1 MNTDPTVFKAYDIRG
16 ISPDIINPAF
26 AERLSQAVGHV
37 LKPKHVMV
45 GRDMRSTSPELE
57 EMLTKSFTDQGINVT
72 KIGLCSTPM
81 FTVNLGLANGKYDL
95 GIMITA
101 SHNPAE
107 YNGFKLT
114 AGDASPIGQGTGME
128 EIRDFFITDEEV
140 ASSDTKG
147 TVEEDPDALKKYLD
161 KIFSL
166 VDLSALPEM
175 KIAIDTGNGMGGFVL
190 PELIKRIPQIKVL
203 PLYWEPDGTFPNHE
217 ANPIKLDTLKDLNAL
232 VKKEGCALGV
242 AYDGDCD
249 RIGFV
254 DENAEFIQ
262 PGFIGALIARQQL
275 EAHPGSRILYDLR
288 GTWSVQEEVEKA
300 GGSFGITRVGHAF
313 IKKLM
318 REQDVV
324 FAGELSMHYYYKDLY
339 YLESGDMAFLS
350 LLKLIEECS
359 CSVSELW
366 KPLKRYHHSGE
377 INSEVKDRDE
387 TLRLIEEKYKEGSS
401 SISKIDGV
409 WMQFG
414 VSKDGK
420 RGGDAWWFN
429 ARPSNT
435 EPLIRLNVEAKSKKL
450 MEEKRDE
457 LLAFI
462 RST

>member
-1 MNTDPTVFKAYDIRG
+1 MKTDPSVFKAYDIRG
-16 ISPDIINPAF
+16 ISPDVINPAF
-26 AERLSQAVGHV
+26 AERLGQAVGRV
-37 LKPKHVMV
+37 LKPKHVLI

-57 EMLTKSFTDQGINVT
+57 EALASSLTEQGINVT
-72 KIGLCSTPM
+72 KIGLSSTPM
-81 FTVNLGLANGKYDL
+81 FTVNLGLADGKYDL

-114 AGDASPIGQGTGME
+114 NGDASPIGQGMGME
-128 EIRDFFITDEEV
+128 EIRDFFVSDEDVEP
-140 ASSDTKG
+140 SDAKG
-147 TVEEDPDALKKYLD
+147 TVDEDPDGLKKYLD

-166 VDLSALPEM
+166 VDLSGLPEM
-175 KIAIDTGNGMGGFVL
+175 KIAIDAGNGMAGFVL
-190 PELIKRIPQIKVL
+190 PELMKRIPQVNVL

-217 ANPIKLDTLKDLNAL
+217 ANPIKPETLKDVKAL

-249 RIGFV
+249 RIGFI
-254 DENAEFIQ
+254 DENGEFVQ
-262 PGFIGALIARQQL
+262 PGFVGALIARQQL
-275 EAHPGSRILYDLR
+275 LAHPGARILYDLR
-288 GTWSVQEEVEKA
+288 GTWSIKEEVEKA

-313 IKKLM
+313 IKKIM
-318 REQDVV
+318 REQDAA
-324 FAGELSMHYYYKDLY
+324 FAGELSMHYYYRDIF

-387 TLRLIEEKYKEGSS
+387 TLRKVEEKYKDEAS

-409 WMQFG
+409 WMTFG

-420 RGGDAWWFN
+420 RSKDAWWFN

-435 EPLIRLNVEAKSKKL
+435 EPLIRLNVEAVSKEV

-462 RST
+462 RQ